1 MILISPVLPLFRFM
15 EVVRALGVN
24 TAVPKS
30 ILAALGVEGMTR
42 ENVASHLQKYRLY
55 LKRLAE
61 VAPGDPIPEDKV
73 EAVQV
78 GKRRG
83 LARGWEICCGGF
95 CFWREGAMM
104 WAALLQ

>member
-1 MILISPVLPLFRFM
+1 MTSNPMPFGANSTSVSCHPLPCDRFM

-24 TAVPKS
+24 TAVPKP
-30 ILAALGVEGMTR
+30 ILAALGVDGMTR

-73 EAVQV
+73 EGVQV
-78 GKRRG
+78 RG
-83 LARGWEICCGGF
+83 CLGPSGVHWCH
-95 CFWREGAMM
+95 
-104 WAALLQ
+104 